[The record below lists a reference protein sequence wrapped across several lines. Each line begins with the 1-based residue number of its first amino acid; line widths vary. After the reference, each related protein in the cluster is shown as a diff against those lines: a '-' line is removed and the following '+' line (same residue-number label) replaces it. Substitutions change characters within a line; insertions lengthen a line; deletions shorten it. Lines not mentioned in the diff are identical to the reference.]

1 MAIATCNNSND
12 FLPSLLPY
20 IPLRLVILP
29 TLVATYLDSRGSVKA
44 DACITITHLRQV
56 HKSIVIEVFTLACG
70 CSSCKSFFSQQLAI
84 FKEAKLARMK
94 GVDMTC
100 QHHKEDLH

>member
-56 HKSIVIEVFTLACG
+56 HKSIVIEVLANH
-70 CSSCKSFFSQQLAI
+70 FSPSNWPFLRKQNLQDVYAYETKNLLI
-84 FKEAKLARMK
+84 LS
-94 GVDMTC
+94 
-100 QHHKEDLH
+100 Q